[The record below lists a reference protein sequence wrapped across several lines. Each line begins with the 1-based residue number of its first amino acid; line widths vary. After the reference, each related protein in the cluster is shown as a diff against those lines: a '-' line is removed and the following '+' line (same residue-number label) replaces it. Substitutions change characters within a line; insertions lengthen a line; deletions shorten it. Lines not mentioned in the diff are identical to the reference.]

1 MGTEPPRK
9 TDTRQALID
18 AALEVFLQHGFAR
31 ATTREIAQT
40 AGVAEGTIYR
50 HFADKYA
57 LFHEV
62 FLSLTVEVVAE
73 LQRFRDRAGKGTVRG
88 NLEDLFA
95 LVGGIQEQLSSLMAS
110 MWADPELARNIGAR
124 ARELAPEGFVPPG
137 PVAMVA
143 EYIRAEQELGRIRGD
158 VTAADAAAVVASV
171 PFASAMDRA
180 LRDHLPT
187 PGDFS
192 APRCAAVYILAQG
205 LAPSTDVPGG

>member
-18 AALEVFLQHGFAR
+18 AALEVFLRHGFAR

-73 LQRFRDRAGKGTVRG
+73 LQRFRERAGKGTVRD
-88 NLEDLFA
+88 NLETLFA
-95 LVGGIQEQLSSLMAS
+95 LVGGIQERLSSLMAS
-110 MWADPELARNIGAR
+110 MWADPELARNVGAR
-124 ARELAPEGFVPPG
+124 AREPG
-137 PVAMVA
+137 PRGL
-143 EYIRAEQELGRIRGD
+143 RAARTGGDGGR
-158 VTAADAAAVVASV
+158 V
-171 PFASAMDRA
+171 
-180 LRDHLPT
+180 H
-187 PGDFS
+187 
-192 APRCAAVYILAQG
+192 
-205 LAPSTDVPGG
+205 PGGAGARQDQARRRRDGGRGGRGLGAVRGRDGARAQHSSHGDRRVPRAG